1 MDDPNYEI
9 LQSCKVNELKLLA
22 ANWRDVHNIYMLLCL
37 VTQLCLILCD
47 PMDCGLPGSSIHG
60 HAPGKKTGVGCHAFF
75 QGTFQTQGSK
85 PGLPHCWLILYRLN
99 HQGSPYIYIY
109 IYVCVCVYLSIYI
122 KLVTERCIYY
132 NPIFIRNNEMNKRY
146 VNTCVC
152 RLFKKKKKKTV

>member
-9 LQSCKVNELKLLA
+9 FQSCKVNELKLLA

-47 PMDCGLPGSSIHG
+47 PMDCSLPGSSIHG

-85 PGLPHCWLILYRLN
+85 PGLPHCWLILYHLN
-99 HQGSPYIYIY
+99 PPGKPLYMCGCVCVCMYVSIYLSIYIY
-109 IYVCVCVYLSIYI
+109 IYKASCR
-122 KLVTERCIYY
+122 EMCILQSH
-132 NPIFIRNNEMNKRY
+132 IHKQ
-146 VNTCVC
+146 
-152 RLFKKKKKKTV
+152 